1 MPNQILRKM
10 PLFRDLKDGQLDQ
23 IAALLQERHFD
34 RGAAILREGEQGDEM
49 FILRS
54 GRVSVSKAIHL
65 DVPGRGEVN
74 FEKQLVVLQE
84 GSYFGEVGLLAAD
97 TRSATVKAITPV
109 ELWVLE
115 AAPVQEL
122 LERDPE
128 MGYRLLSVMAR
139 ELCERLSRANE
150 ESKKLMV
157 AFAIAI
163 NR

>member
-1 MPNQILRKM
+1 MPEAILRKM
-10 PLFRDLKDGQLDQ
+10 PLFRDLKDDQLDQ
-23 IAALLQERHFD
+23 IATLLQGRHFET
-34 RGAAILREGEQGDEM
+34 GEKILQEGEHGDEM

-84 GSYFGEVGLLAAD
+84 GSYFGEVGLLASD
-97 TRSATVKAITPV
+97 TRSATVKAMTPV
-109 ELWVLE
+109 DLWVLE
-115 AAPVQEL
+115 AAPVQAL
-122 LERDPE
+122 LEREPE
-128 MGYRLLSVMAR
+128 LGYRLLSVMAR
-139 ELCERLSRANE
+139 ELCERLRQANE
-150 ESKKLMV
+150 ESRKLMV